1 MESMCKWNYQLYI
14 YWLTRLCSILYTG
27 GCDTLVRIWK
37 ADSGADQEPETA
49 LDAEDPITALG
60 VDVRAFHFY
69 HTGNCLTLG
78 MVNAE

>member
-1 MESMCKWNYQLYI
+1 MSVVVKFLVNAP
-14 YWLTRLCSILYTG
+14 CSILYTG

-60 VDVRAFHFY
+60 VDVRDSRFCL
-69 HTGNCLTLG
+69 TVTRCLTLG
-78 MVNAE
+78 MTTAE